1 MNDQRVKRRLAVIM
15 AADVVGFDRLM
26 EANEEGTLSALQT
39 HRREFFEPMVAQ
51 HEGRIF
57 KAMGYG
63 FLIEFASAV
72 EAAKCAVGLQ
82 RGMVDR
88 NAGIPPDRHI
98 KFRIGINLGDVIIQ
112 GDDVFGDDVNMAS
125 RLVELAPPGGI
136 ACSAG
141 VRFQIG
147 TKLAIDYADQG
158 LKTVKNITQPVH
170 LYFITPEREEM
181 TGSTAAQTGSVQSY
195 MSDKPSVAVLPFA
208 NMSDDPE
215 QDYFSHGITED
226 IITDLSKVSE
236 LSVLSRNAVFHHKG
250 KAVNL
255 EEMAKQLGVAY
266 LIDGS
271 VRKAGSRVR
280 ITAQLIEGASGG
292 HIWADRFDRS
302 FTDIFALQDEITRTI
317 VEQLKVKLLPRE
329 RRAIARAPTNNVE
342 AYTYYLRGRE
352 HFHRGSRSSYLLAKR
367 MFAKAIE
374 LDPLYARAYAGL
386 ADCDSFLYMDYSEDV
401 AADMLKNSETALEL
415 EKDLVEAHASRGLA
429 LSIARRYAEAEREFA
444 LALVRDP
451 NQFELQF
458 FCGRSCYAQGKFEQT
473 ARHWERAAEIKPD
486 DYQALI
492 LLNQVYASLGRP
504 KDAIRASQRGVER
517 AKREYAKNPENP
529 RPAYFMAT
537 ALAKLGEAARAE
549 EWARTALAIAPEDY
563 LTQYNIACFYSV
575 GGKPDRAF
583 DILERLLPVS
593 NADMKNWI
601 LTDSDL
607 GPLHVDPR
615 WQALMQQAQ
624 SD

>member
-1 MNDQRVKRRLAVIM
+1 
-15 AADVVGFDRLM
+15 
-26 EANEEGTLSALQT
+26 
-39 HRREFFEPMVAQ
+39 
-51 HEGRIF
+51 
-57 KAMGYG
+57 
-63 FLIEFASAV
+63 
-72 EAAKCAVGLQ
+72 
-82 RGMVDR
+82 MVDR
-88 NAGIPPDRHI
+88 NVGVPPDRHI

-141 VRFQIG
+141 IRHQIG
-147 TKLAIDYADQG
+147 TKLDIDFADQG
-158 LKTVKNITQPVH
+158 VKTVKNITQPIHV
-170 LYFITPEREEM
+170 YFITPVKE
-181 TGSTAAQTGSVQSY
+181 GKADIAPAQSGPARHY

-215 QDYFSHGITED
+215 QDYFSDGITED

-236 LSVLSRNAVFHHKG
+236 LSVLSRNAVFQHKG

-255 EEMAKQLGVAY
+255 EEMARQLGVAY

-292 HIWADRFDRS
+292 HIWADRYDRN

-329 RRAIARAPTNNVE
+329 RQAIAQAPTTSVE

-352 HFHRGSRSSYLLAKR
+352 HFHRGSRSSYQLAKR

-444 LALVRDP
+444 VALGARSQPVRVAVLLWPLVLCARPIRTDCPPLGTSGGNQAGRLSGTDPAEPGLCLARPAKGRD
-451 NQFELQF
+451 QGFATR
-458 FCGRSCYAQGKFEQT
+458 GRAGG
-473 ARHWERAAEIKPD
+473 ARICAEPRKPPARLFHGNRSG
-486 DYQALI
+486 QA
-492 LLNQVYASLGRP
+492 GRRG
-504 KDAIRASQRGVER
+504 ARRGVGENGTR
-517 AKREYAKNPENP
+517 HRTRGLPYA
-529 RPAYFMAT
+529 
-537 ALAKLGEAARAE
+537 
-549 EWARTALAIAPEDY
+549 I
-563 LTQYNIACFYSV
+563 
-575 GGKPDRAF
+575 
-583 DILERLLPVS
+583 
-593 NADMKNWI
+593 
-601 LTDSDL
+601 
-607 GPLHVDPR
+607 
-615 WQALMQQAQ
+615 
-624 SD
+624 